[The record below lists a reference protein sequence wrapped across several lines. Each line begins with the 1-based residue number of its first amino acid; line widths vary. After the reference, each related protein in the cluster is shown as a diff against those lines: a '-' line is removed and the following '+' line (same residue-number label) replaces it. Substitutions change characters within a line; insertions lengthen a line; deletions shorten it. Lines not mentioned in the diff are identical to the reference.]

1 VILHRL
7 RLTNFRG
14 VGNREVSF
22 PDQGVVVVCGP
33 NEIGKSSM
41 LEALDLLLTYRD
53 RSGHRDVKA
62 VKPAHADVGAEVE
75 AEISTGPYRFV
86 YRKRFHKKAK
96 TELEIIEPRREQLS
110 ADDAHERVEAMLAAT
125 LDTKLWEAQRVLQ
138 SASTNAVNLTGSDAL
153 SRALDAAAGET
164 DAAPAGDESLL
175 IDRVDAEYLKYFTGT
190 GRPTGVWKSAIER
203 VKTAEVEVDRWLLS
217 VEEVDERVSRHE
229 DLIATLRDLE
239 ESLTPVNGRLAEA
252 RKVHEALA
260 ELREQLR
267 QARLVAAA
275 AAATSSNSTAAYG
288 QRQQLVDDG
297 KRRGETLLAL
307 QTTLAEAVQQ
317 EALATETAEVARA
330 ATEKSAAALVAAQ
343 DRFDAAKTAAEACV
357 AREAADKLAARVASI
372 DEIGKQLAR
381 IAGELTAITLTETV
395 MAGIEQ
401 QWSAVQRVA
410 AQLQADAASVEF
422 TASADLDITVDGR
435 PRTLTAGQSWTQP
448 ASAAVI
454 VDVPGVLSVRIDP
467 GASAAKLRADLDA
480 AQQLLDHE
488 LTLAGV
494 DGVEAARAL
503 NAQRRALSD
512 SRATHAAKLEG
523 LLAGEAGAALHTQ
536 LAALRAAA
544 AVGDQID
551 PEAAAAEL
559 TAAGEALAKARAEAA
574 EHQKAATAAAAVLSA
589 KSTGATVAQERLKT
603 ADAEF
608 VSVRDQLAMLRA
620 AVSDE
625 LVAAQATSD
634 ADAKRTADEVVAGL
648 AERYGAADPAAVD
661 AELADALESVESI
674 TGQRDDSKLELH
686 TLAAELGV
694 IGSEGRQG
702 RLDEAQAELERARA
716 EYARV
721 QERAQSAELL
731 RTTMIRHRDNT
742 RQRYV
747 QPYRAELE
755 RLGREVFGPSFEV
768 DVDTELS
775 IQTRTLDG
783 CTVPYDSLSGGA
795 KEQLGILARLAG
807 AALVAKEDTVP
818 VIIDDA
824 LGFSDPDRLDRMSGV
839 LNTVG
844 DRGQVIVLTCTPGR
858 YDGVADAEVIELSA

>member
-1 VILHRL
+1 MILHRL

>member
-551 PEAAAAEL
+551 PAAAAAEL